1 MIRIEQLKLPITHTK
16 EDLKE
21 KLSKTLKLK
30 QEDILD
36 YRIVKQSIDARKK
49 NDICYV
55 YAIEADTADDQN
67 IADRLRHANIRY
79 EEKTVYRFP
88 APGNEKLTH
97 RPLIAGSGP
106 AGLFCAYMLA
116 KAGYA
121 PIVLERG
128 RCMEQRRRDVFRF
141 WNDGSLDETSNVQFG
156 EGGAGTFSD
165 GKLNT
170 LVKDKA
176 GRNRKVLEIFT
187 AHGAPEEILYEA
199 KPHIGTDVLANVIPS
214 IRQKIIAM
222 GGNFLFETAVTDIGI
237 RRGRLHAV
245 QINHADWIDTD
256 VLVLAI
262 GHSARDTFAM
272 LHRHL
277 IPMEAKAFAVG
288 LRVEHLQENISRS
301 QYKEAAALLPPASY
315 KVTAKGMDNR
325 GVYSFCIDRKSV
337 V

>member
-1 MIRIEQLKLPITHTK
+1 MHRTIRRLYGSRKDKFMIRIEQLKLPITHTK

-30 QEDILD
+30 QEDILN

-55 YAIEADTADDQN
+55 YAIEADTADDRK

-165 GKLNT
+165 GKL
-170 LVKDKA
+170 KD
-176 GRNRKVLEIFT
+176 
-187 AHGAPEEILYEA
+187 
-199 KPHIGTDVLANVIPS
+199 
-214 IRQKIIAM
+214 
-222 GGNFLFETAVTDIGI
+222 
-237 RRGRLHAV
+237 
-245 QINHADWIDTD
+245 
-256 VLVLAI
+256 
-262 GHSARDTFAM
+262 
-272 LHRHL
+272 
-277 IPMEAKAFAVG
+277 
-288 LRVEHLQENISRS
+288 
-301 QYKEAAALLPPASY
+301 
-315 KVTAKGMDNR
+315 
-325 GVYSFCIDRKSV
+325 
-337 V
+337 